1 MNALQL
7 ALAYLRQRPLA
18 TALNVL
24 LLALGVATITVL
36 LLFGRQVE
44 RNLASGAEGVDFVI
58 GAKGSPLQLILS
70 SVYHLDTPTG
80 NIPLAEA
87 DSVAAHP
94 AVASAIPLA
103 LGDSYRGYRIV
114 GTDSSYVAFYGGALA
129 SGRLWAGPGEVVLGA
144 RVAEAE
150 GLSVGDAVVSEH
162 GVSAGA
168 AEHGE
173 PLAVVGVLTPGA
185 AVLDGLILTSVET
198 VWDVHGLSEEELA
211 DLPPGFEPPPPQL
224 TALLIEGSSP
234 AAVAIYPRYVNAE
247 TNLQA
252 AVPAIELQRLLR
264 LLGVGF
270 ATLRLFGIVLLAA
283 AALGVFI
290 ALTNAMRERRYD
302 LAVMRSLGAS
312 RTKLLALVLLEGLL
326 LAVLGLAVGLAL
338 GHGAVEVLGR
348 LAVGDGSTLV
358 LTGWTWAPAE
368 GVLVLV
374 ILGVGLAASL
384 LPGLLAYR
392 TDIARTLATS

>member
-36 LLFGRQVE
+36 LLFSRQVE
-44 RNLASGAEGVDFVI
+44 RNLAAGAEGVDFVI

-94 AVASAIPLA
+94 AVASVIPLA
-103 LGDSYRGYRIV
+103 LGDSYHGFRIV
-114 GTDSSYVAFYGGALA
+114 GTDSTYVALYGGRLSA
-129 SGRLWAGPGEVVLGA
+129 GRLWSGPGEVVLGA

-150 GLSVGDAVVSEH
+150 GLGVGAAVVSEH

-173 PLAVVGVLTPGA
+173 PLRVVGVLAPGA
-185 AVLDGLILTSVET
+185 AVLDGLILTAVGT
-198 VWDVHGLSEEELA
+198 VWAVHGLSPEHAA
-211 DLPPGFEPPPPQL
+211 DLPPGFELPPPQL
-224 TALLIEGSSP
+224 TALLVEASSP
-234 AAVAIYPRYVNAE
+234 AAVAIFPRWVNAE
-247 TNLQA
+247 TNLMA
-252 AVPAIELQRLLR
+252 AVPAVEIQRLLR

-270 ATLRLFGIVLLAA
+270 ATLRLFGVVLLAA

-290 ALTNAMRERRYD
+290 ALYNAMRERRYD

-312 RTKLLALVLLEGLL
+312 RAKLLALVLLEGLL
-326 LAVLGLAVGLAL
+326 LAGLGLAAGLAL
-338 GHGAVEVLGR
+338 GHATVEALGR
-348 LAVGDGSTLV
+348 LAAGDGTTLA
-358 LTGWTWAPAE
+358 LTGRTWAPAE
-368 GVLVLV
+368 WGLVAL
-374 ILGVGLAASL
+374 ILGVGLAAAL

-392 TDIARTLATS
+392 TDVARTLAAP